1 MKKKDEDL
9 ESNRYEVD
17 AMDELEILNKLKDSL
32 YDRREEI
39 KNNQDKLDEVDH
51 CIDLIDYFIDYMS

>member
-1 MKKKDEDL
+1 
-9 ESNRYEVD
+9 
-17 AMDELEILNKLKDSL
+17 MDELEILNKLKDSL